1 MRKFFILF
9 VALFATSA
17 LWAQEFEAGDGLR
30 YAVTSESTVEV
41 VGYNWYDNVLEIPS
55 EVNGPAFPNEA
66 LPDLPNPGAGKVT
79 ICVQVPQPLCEGM
92 GIAIPG
98 TITTWS
104 EGPAGANGQW
114 INKVDGTDTWYAGSF
129 DWKGDESSYNP
140 RFKIVPAN
148 ADGSW
153 TWDYQAY
160 DLDFVKGDVWREYE
174 GGDVYV
180 GVDNQVIYIR
190 VLGWQNIVCTDESN
204 LEQTTY
210 QVTGIAPY
218 AFSGIQS
225 HVALTIPSS
234 ISYIGEGAFSEFYGS
249 VVIEGT
255 IPPSGYN
262 GAFHPDASICV
273 PCSALENFFNSV
285 EGYPPTLVGVNHR
298 LSLATDAAGT
308 YVHVIESVCETGSV
322 TIEAYGANEF
332 VSFSQWSDGNTDNPR
347 TLTLTQDT
355 TIIAHYTEKPSYNVR
370 LEGYNLR
377 AYWDGRWGYE
387 EMTGESI
394 EFTVYD
400 GTKITVEDY
409 LSEFASFSQWSD
421 GITEN
426 PRTIIITRDTVIK
439 SQYVEKPTYNVTL
452 KGNNLHA
459 SWNGRWG
466 YEEMWGENI
475 EFIAYEGTTVDF
487 SEESGCGTWL
497 GWSDGEME
505 QWRSIVVTSDTV
517 ITSRFDVA
525 TYSVRIVAEEG
536 GYLENYEYIVGGYGE
551 EIIVPDFSECH
562 PSINCCV
569 YPNNEE
575 YMFLGWSTGNTD
587 QCLYLDFYS
596 IYSDTTIVAK
606 FARFDQC
613 GDSLTWEYD
622 PLTTTLTITG
632 TGDMYDYS
640 HEVGPWAAY
649 ASEITNVVLPEGLTS
664 IGSYAFRNCSSL
676 VSIAIPST
684 VTTINDNAFAYCSVL
699 SSINLPVG
707 LTHVGNYAFEGCSS
721 ITSVS
726 IPDGVTY
733 LGTGAF
739 DGCSELTYLSI
750 PSSVDF
756 VYVDQ
761 DGWVYY
767 NYSMWIIGQ
776 CYKLKTLIAPADF
789 FGAVPD
795 EYGEILEEMAY
806 FTNNL
811 ESLTIISGDELH
823 PLTFDFINHNH
834 RNIKHIDLSA
844 STSTT
849 LAEEAFENCYKLD
862 SLVLPAQLEKI
873 PYMAVAECVNLQSI
887 VIPASVVEIDDR
899 AFENC
904 RMLSSITF
912 AEDGEL
918 SRIGNWAFYNNHEL
932 TNIVIP
938 EGVTEIGHAAF
949 YGCTYLN
956 ELTLPSTMQQVADN
970 GFALCGKLK
979 KMTVKAMTPPAIH
992 AKTFFDVD
1000 RQIPVY
1006 VPDEVVDTYKNDPYW
1021 KEFNI
1026 QGKSNAPTSVE
1037 NTVANGSNVQKIVRD
1052 GQLLILREGKTYS
1065 VMGQEM

>member
-17 LWAQEFEAGDGLR
+17 LWAQKFEADDGLR
-30 YAVTSESTVEV
+30 YAITSDSTVEV
-41 VGYNWYDNVLEIPS
+41 VGYYSYDNVLEIPS

-79 ICVQVPQPLCEGM
+79 ICVQVPQPLCEGI

-114 INKVDGTDTWYAGSF
+114 INKVDGTETWYAGTF

-140 RFKIVPAN
+140 RFKIVHTF

-153 TWDYQAY
+153 SWDYQAY
-160 DLDFVKGDVWREYE
+160 DLEFVEGDIWREYE

-234 ISYIGEGAFSEFYGS
+234 ISYIGEGAFSEFYGN
-249 VVIEGT
+249 VFIDDT

-262 GAFHPDASICV
+262 NGAFHSEASICV

-308 YVHVIESVCETGSV
+308 YVHVIESDCETGSV

-370 LEGYNLR
+370 LEGY
-377 AYWDGRWGYE
+377 
-387 EMTGESI
+387 
-394 EFTVYD
+394 
-400 GTKITVEDY
+400 
-409 LSEFASFSQWSD
+409 
-421 GITEN
+421 
-426 PRTIIITRDTVIK
+426 
-439 SQYVEKPTYNVTL
+439 
-452 KGNNLHA
+452 NLHA

-536 GYLENYEYIVGGYGE
+536 GYLEGYGE
-551 EIIVPDFSECH
+551 EMIVPIFSECD

-569 YPNNEE
+569 YTNNEE

-640 HEVGPWAAY
+640 YEGGPWAAY
-649 ASEITNVVLPEGLTS
+649 APEITKVVLPDGLTS
-664 IGSYAFRNCSSL
+664 IGRHAFRNCSSI

-684 VTTINDNAFAYCSVL
+684 VTTINDYAFAYCSVL

-733 LGTGAF
+733 LGPGAF

-756 VYVDQ
+756 VYVDL
-761 DGWVYY
+761 DGWVSY

-776 CYKLKTLIAPADF
+776 CYKLKTLITPADF
-789 FGAVPD
+789 FGAVPE
-795 EYGEILEEMAY
+795 EYGEILEDMPY
-806 FTNNL
+806 FTRNL

-823 PLTFDFINHNH
+823 PLTFDFINQNH

-849 LAEEAFENCYKLD
+849 LAEGAFENCYKLD

-873 PYMAVAECVNLQSI
+873 SYMAIAECVNLQSI

-918 SRIGNWAFYNNHEL
+918 SRIGNWACYNNHEL
-932 TNIVIP
+932 TNVVIP

>member
-1 MRKFFILF
+1 M
-9 VALFATSA
+9 
-17 LWAQEFEAGDGLR
+17 
-30 YAVTSESTVEV
+30 
-41 VGYNWYDNVLEIPS
+41 P
-55 EVNGPAFPNEA
+55 
-66 LPDLPNPGAGKVT
+66 
-79 ICVQVPQPLCEGM
+79 M

-98 TITTWS
+98 TITTWY

-114 INKVDGTDTWYAGSF
+114 INKVDGTDTWYAGTF
-129 DWKGDESSYNP
+129 DWKGDELSDNP

-153 TWDYQAY
+153 YWDTQAY
-160 DLDFVKGDVWREYE
+160 DLDFVKGDIWREYE

-234 ISYIGEGAFSEFYGS
+234 ISYIGEGAFSEFYGN

-262 GAFHPDASICV
+262 GAFHPEASICV
-273 PCSALENFFNSV
+273 PCSALENFLNSV

-332 VSFSQWSDGNTDNPR
+332 V
-347 TLTLTQDT
+347 
-355 TIIAHYTEKPSYNVR
+355 
-370 LEGYNLR
+370 
-377 AYWDGRWGYE
+377 
-387 EMTGESI
+387 
-394 EFTVYD
+394 
-400 GTKITVEDY
+400 
-409 LSEFASFSQWSD
+409 SFSQWSD

-551 EIIVPDFSECH
+551 EMIVPDFSECH

-575 YMFLGWSTGNTD
+575 YMFLGWSNGIMD
-587 QCLYLDFYS
+587 QCLYFDFYS
-596 IYSDTTIVAK
+596 LHSDTTIVAK
-606 FARFDQC
+606 FVRFDQC

-640 HEVGPWAAY
+640 YEGGPWGAY
-649 ASEITNVVLPEGLTS
+649 APEITKVVLPEGLTS

-684 VTTINDNAFAYCSVL
+684 VTTINDEAFAYCSVL

-707 LTHVGNYAFEGCSS
+707 LTHIGNYAFEGCSS

-761 DGWVYY
+761 DGWVSY

-849 LAEEAFENCYKLD
+849 LAEEAFENCYKLN

-873 PYMAVAECVNLQSI
+873 SYMAIAECVNLQSI

-932 TNIVIP
+932 TNVVIP

-1006 VPDEVVDTYKNDPYW
+1006 VPEEVVDTYKNDPYW

>member
-17 LWAQEFEAGDGLR
+17 LWAQKFEADDGLR
-30 YAVTSESTVEV
+30 YAITSDSTVEV
-41 VGYNWYDNVLEIPS
+41 VGYYSYDNVLEIPS

-79 ICVQVPQPLCEGM
+79 ICVQVPQPLCEGI

-114 INKVDGTDTWYAGSF
+114 INKVDGTETWYAGTF

-140 RFKIVPAN
+140 RFKIVHTF

-153 TWDYQAY
+153 SWDYQAY
-160 DLDFVKGDVWREYE
+160 DLEFVEGDIWREYE

-234 ISYIGEGAFSEFYGS
+234 ISYIGEGAFSEFYGN
-249 VVIEGT
+249 VFIDDT

-262 GAFHPDASICV
+262 NGAFHSEASICV

-308 YVHVIESVCETGSV
+308 YVHVIESDCETGSV

-370 LEGYNLR
+370 LEGY
-377 AYWDGRWGYE
+377 
-387 EMTGESI
+387 
-394 EFTVYD
+394 
-400 GTKITVEDY
+400 
-409 LSEFASFSQWSD
+409 
-421 GITEN
+421 
-426 PRTIIITRDTVIK
+426 
-439 SQYVEKPTYNVTL
+439 
-452 KGNNLHA
+452 NLHA

-536 GYLENYEYIVGGYGE
+536 GYLEGYGE
-551 EIIVPDFSECH
+551 EMIVPIFSECD

-569 YPNNEE
+569 YTNNEE

-640 HEVGPWAAY
+640 YEGGPWAAY
-649 ASEITNVVLPEGLTS
+649 APEITKVVLPDGLTS
-664 IGSYAFRNCSSL
+664 IGRHAFRNCSSI

-684 VTTINDNAFAYCSVL
+684 VTTINDYAFAYCSVL

-756 VYVDQ
+756 VYVDL
-761 DGWVYY
+761 DGWVSY

-776 CYKLKTLIAPADF
+776 CYKLKTLITPADF
-789 FGAVPD
+789 FGAVPE
-795 EYGEILEEMAY
+795 EYGEILEEMPY
-806 FTNNL
+806 FTRNL

-823 PLTFDFINHNH
+823 PLTFDFINQNH

-849 LAEEAFENCYKLD
+849 LAEGAFENCYKLD

-873 PYMAVAECVNLQSI
+873 SYMAIAECVNLQSI

-932 TNIVIP
+932 TNVVIP

-1026 QGKSNAPTSVE
+1026 QGKSNASTSVE
-1037 NTVANGSNVQKIVRD
+1037 NTAANGSNVQKIVRD

>member
-17 LWAQEFEAGDGLR
+17 LWAQKFEADDGLR
-30 YAVTSESTVEV
+30 YAITSDSTVEV
-41 VGYNWYDNVLEIPS
+41 VGYYSYDNVLEIPS

-79 ICVQVPQPLCEGM
+79 ICVQVPQPLCEGI

-104 EGPAGANGQW
+104 EGLAGANGQW
-114 INKVDGTDTWYAGSF
+114 INKVDGTDTWYAGTF

-140 RFKIVPAN
+140 RFKIVHTFT
-148 ADGSW
+148 DGSW
-153 TWDYQAY
+153 SWDYQAY
-160 DLDFVKGDVWREYE
+160 DLEFVEGDIWREYE

-234 ISYIGEGAFSEFYGS
+234 ISYIGEGAFSEFYGN
-249 VVIEGT
+249 VFIDDT

-262 GAFHPDASICV
+262 NGAFHSEASICV

-308 YVHVIESVCETGSV
+308 YVHVIESDCETGSV

-370 LEGYNLR
+370 LEGYNL
-377 AYWDGRWGYE
+377 
-387 EMTGESI
+387 
-394 EFTVYD
+394 
-400 GTKITVEDY
+400 
-409 LSEFASFSQWSD
+409 
-421 GITEN
+421 
-426 PRTIIITRDTVIK
+426 
-439 SQYVEKPTYNVTL
+439 
-452 KGNNLHA
+452 HA

-466 YEEMWGENI
+466 YEEIWGENI

-517 ITSRFDVA
+517 ITSLFDVA

-536 GYLENYEYIVGGYGE
+536 GYLENYEYIGGYGE
-551 EIIVPDFSECH
+551 EMIVPNFSECH
-562 PSINCCV
+562 PSIHCCV

-575 YMFLGWSTGNTD
+575 YMFMGWSNGNMD
-587 QCLYLDFYS
+587 QCLNLDFYS
-596 IYSDTTIVAK
+596 LHSDTTIVAK
-606 FARFDQC
+606 FVRFDQC

-640 HEVGPWAAY
+640 YEGGPWAAY
-649 ASEITNVVLPEGLTS
+649 APEITKVVLPDGLTS
-664 IGSYAFRNCSSL
+664 IGSYAFLNCSSL
-676 VSIAIPST
+676 VSIVIPSK
-684 VTTINDNAFAYCSVL
+684 VTTINNDAFANCSAL
-699 SSINLPVG
+699 SSINLPIG
-707 LTHVGNYAFEGCSS
+707 LTHIGNYSFEGCSS

-726 IPDGVTY
+726 IPDGVTH

-739 DGCSELTYLSI
+739 SNCSELTYLSI

-761 DGWVYY
+761 DGWVSY
-767 NYSMWIIGQ
+767 NYSMLIIGQ
-776 CYKLKTLIAPADF
+776 CYKLKSLIVPADF
-789 FGAVPD
+789 FGATD
-795 EYGEILEEMAY
+795 EEYAEIVGEEMPY
-806 FTNNL
+806 FTRNL
-811 ESLTIISGDELH
+811 ESLTIMSGEELH

-844 STSTT
+844 TTSTT
-849 LAEEAFENCYKLD
+849 LAEGAFENCYKLE

-873 PYMAVAECVNLQSI
+873 SYMAIAECVNLQSI

-904 RMLSSITF
+904 RILSSITF

-932 TNIVIP
+932 TNVVIP

-1026 QGKSNAPTSVE
+1026 QGKSNASTSVE
-1037 NTVANGSNVQKIVRD
+1037 NTAANGSNVQKIVRD

>member
-17 LWAQEFEAGDGLR
+17 LWAQKFEADDGLR
-30 YAVTSESTVEV
+30 YAITSDSTVEV
-41 VGYNWYDNVLEIPS
+41 VGYYSYDNVLEIPS

-79 ICVQVPQPLCEGM
+79 ICVQVPQPLCEGI

-114 INKVDGTDTWYAGSF
+114 INKVDGTETWYAGTF

-140 RFKIVPAN
+140 RFKIVHTF

-153 TWDYQAY
+153 SWDYQAY
-160 DLDFVKGDVWREYE
+160 DLEFVEGDIWREYE

-234 ISYIGEGAFSEFYGS
+234 ISYIGEGAFSEFYGN
-249 VVIEGT
+249 VFIDDT

-262 GAFHPDASICV
+262 NGAFHSEASICV

-308 YVHVIESVCETGSV
+308 YVHVIESDCETGSV

-370 LEGYNLR
+370 LEGY
-377 AYWDGRWGYE
+377 
-387 EMTGESI
+387 
-394 EFTVYD
+394 
-400 GTKITVEDY
+400 
-409 LSEFASFSQWSD
+409 
-421 GITEN
+421 
-426 PRTIIITRDTVIK
+426 
-439 SQYVEKPTYNVTL
+439 
-452 KGNNLHA
+452 NLHA

-536 GYLENYEYIVGGYGE
+536 GYLEGYGE
-551 EIIVPDFSECH
+551 EMIVPIFSECD

-569 YPNNEE
+569 YTNNEE

-640 HEVGPWAAY
+640 YEGGPWAAY
-649 ASEITNVVLPEGLTS
+649 APEITKVVLPDGLTS
-664 IGSYAFRNCSSL
+664 IGRHAFRNCSSI

-684 VTTINDNAFAYCSVL
+684 VTTINDYAFAYCSVL

-756 VYVDQ
+756 VYVDL
-761 DGWVYY
+761 DGWVSY

-776 CYKLKTLIAPADF
+776 CYKLKTLITPADF
-789 FGAVPD
+789 FGAVPE
-795 EYGEILEEMAY
+795 EYGEILEDMPY
-806 FTNNL
+806 FTRNL

-823 PLTFDFINHNH
+823 PLTFDFINQNH

-849 LAEEAFENCYKLD
+849 LAEGAFENCYKLD

-873 PYMAVAECVNLQSI
+873 SYMAIAECVNLQSI

-932 TNIVIP
+932 TNVVIP

-1052 GQLLILREGKTYS
+1052 GQLLILREGKIYS

>member
-17 LWAQEFEAGDGLR
+17 LWAQKFEAGDGLR
-30 YAVTSESTVEV
+30 YAVTSDSTVEV
-41 VGYNWYDNVLEIPS
+41 VGWMWYQEVFEIPS
-55 EVNGPAFPNEA
+55 EVKGPVFPNEA

-79 ICVQVPQPLCEGM
+79 ICVQVPQPLCEGI

-98 TITTWS
+98 TITTWT
-104 EGPAGANGQW
+104 EGLAGAKGQW
-114 INKVDGTDTWYAGSF
+114 INKVDGTETWYAGTF

-140 RFKIVPAN
+140 RFKIVHTF

-153 TWDYQAY
+153 SWDYQAY
-160 DLDFVKGDVWREYE
+160 DLEFVKGDIWREYE

-180 GVDNQVIYIR
+180 GVDDQIIYIR

-234 ISYIGEGAFSEFYGS
+234 ISYIGEGAFSEFYGN
-249 VVIEGT
+249 VFIDDT

-262 GAFHPDASICV
+262 NGAFHPEASICV
-273 PCSALENFFNSV
+273 PCSALENFLNSV

-298 LSLATDAAGT
+298 LSLATDAFEA
-308 YVHVIESVCETGSV
+308 YVHVIGSDCETGSV

-332 VSFSQWSDGNTDNPR
+332 ISFSKWSDGNTDNPR

-370 LEGYNLR
+370 LEGYNLH
-377 AYWDGRWGYE
+377 ASWNNRWGYE
-387 EMTGESI
+387 ET
-394 EFTVYD
+394 
-400 GTKITVEDY
+400 
-409 LSEFASFSQWSD
+409 
-421 GITEN
+421 
-426 PRTIIITRDTVIK
+426 
-439 SQYVEKPTYNVTL
+439 
-452 KGNNLHA
+452 
-459 SWNGRWG
+459 
-466 YEEMWGENI
+466 WGENI
-475 EFIAYEGTTVDF
+475 EIIAYEGTTVDF

-517 ITSRFDVA
+517 ITSLFDVA

-536 GYLENYEYIVGGYGE
+536 GYLENYEYIGGYGE
-551 EIIVPDFSECH
+551 EMIVPNFSECH
-562 PSINCCV
+562 PSIHCCV

-575 YMFLGWSTGNTD
+575 YMFMGWSNGNMD
-587 QCLYLDFYS
+587 QCLNLDFYS
-596 IYSDTTIVAK
+596 LHSDTTIVAK

-640 HEVGPWAAY
+640 YEGGPWAAY
-649 ASEITNVVLPEGLTS
+649 APEITKVVLPEGLTS

-684 VTTINDNAFAYCSVL
+684 VTTINNDAFAYCSVL

-707 LTHVGNYAFEGCSS
+707 LTHVRNYAFEGCSS

-733 LGTGAF
+733 VGTGAF
-739 DGCSELTYLSI
+739 AGCSELTYLSI
-750 PSSVDF
+750 PSTVDF

-761 DGWVYY
+761 DGWVSY
-767 NYSMWIIGQ
+767 NFSMWIIGE

-789 FGAVPD
+789 FGAID
-795 EYGEILEEMAY
+795 EEYAEIAGEEMPY
-806 FTNNL
+806 FTRNL

-849 LAEEAFENCYKLD
+849 LAEEAFENCYKLN

-873 PYMAVAECVNLQSI
+873 SYMAVAECVNLQSI

-932 TNIVIP
+932 TNVVIP

-992 AKTFFDVD
+992 AKTFFEVD

-1026 QGKSNAPTSVE
+1026 QGKSKAPTSVE
-1037 NTVANGSNVQKIVRD
+1037 NTVVNGSNVQKIVRD